1 MKALRALGM
10 DGAVT
15 YAFLARLTG
24 IVGSTGTVLLIV
36 RSLSPVEQGYY
47 YTLLSLVSLQIVFEL
62 GFCFVIQQLAAHECV
77 HLKLNPD
84 GSVTG
89 DPVAR
94 ARLASA
100 LQLSVRWYTVA
111 ALAMALLLAPLG
123 LVFFSHYSAHGPVR
137 VAWRGPWLCAVFAC
151 SASLWCMP
159 FYSFIE
165 GCGQVRAVAAMRFRQ
180 AGAVALCAWAPMLMH
195 HGLYSPALAIVG
207 QSVTGLVYVAGHRQL
222 LAGLLRHRNAKT
234 VIDWN
239 HEVWPFQWR
248 IGVSSMCSYFTALV
262 FIPILFAERG
272 PVEAGRMGMALSITG
287 YMTVLALAWTS
298 TKSTPFGNMIARR
311 TFAELDRLF
320 RRAQAQSLAAFAAM
334 AFCACAGAAV
344 LPFFAPRLAARLVS
358 PQIFAVLV
366 LAAGAS
372 CAIQSM
378 ATLLRSF
385 KKEPFLVQS
394 LIASSLTLL
403 LVGLTAPRWGGAGAA
418 FSYLCATAGFALPS
432 ALVIFARAR
441 RGYLARTSEPAL
453 ASSLSPAP
461 GVDNVLV

>member
-1 MKALRALGM
+1 MKALRAMGM

-15 YAFLARLTG
+15 YAILARLTG
-24 IVGSTGTVLLIV
+24 IVGSTVTVLLIV

-77 HLKLNPD
+77 HLELHAD

-94 ARLASA
+94 GRLASA

-111 ALAMALLLAPLG
+111 ALVMALLLAPLG
-123 LVFFSHYSAHGPVR
+123 LVFFSHFAVR
-137 VAWRGPWLCAVFAC
+137 SQARISWQGPWLLAVFAS

-159 FYSFIE
+159 FYSFLE

-180 AGAVALCAWAPMLMH
+180 AGAVALCAWAPMLLH

-222 LAGLLRHRNAKT
+222 LAGLLRHRNAGA

-239 HEVWPFQWR
+239 REVWPFQWR
-248 IGVSSMCSYFTALV
+248 IAVSSMCSYFTVLV
-262 FIPILFAERG
+262 FIPILFAVRG
-272 PVEAGRMGMALSITG
+272 PVEAGQIGMALSITG

-298 TKSTPFGNMIARR
+298 TKSTPFGNMIARGA
-311 TFAELDRLF
+311 FAELDRLF
-320 RRAQAQSLAAFAAM
+320 RHSQAQSMAAFATIAL
-334 AFCACAGAAV
+334 AAGAGV
-344 LPFFAPRLAARLVS
+344 MLLPHFAPALAARLVS
-358 PQIFAVLV
+358 PQIFFVLV
-366 LAAGAS
+366 LAAGAN
-372 CAIQSM
+372 CAIQSL

-385 KKEPFLVQS
+385 KREPFLIQS
-394 LIASSLTLL
+394 LIVSSLTLAFAA
-403 LVGLTAPRWGGAGAA
+403 LTARRWGSSGAA
-418 FSYLCATAGFALPS
+418 LSYLAATAGFALPS
-432 ALVIFARAR
+432 SLKIFERAR
-441 RGYLARTSEPAL
+441 REYMAIGNPKCAQ
-453 ASSLSPAP
+453 
-461 GVDNVLV
+461 

>member
-15 YAFLARLTG
+15 FAFLARLTG

-77 HLKLNPD
+77 HLELHPD

-123 LVFFSHYSAHGPVR
+123 MVFFSHYASHGAAR
-137 VAWRGPWLCAVFAC
+137 VAWLGPWIAAVLAN

-159 FYSFIE
+159 FYSFLE
-165 GCGQVRAVAAMRFRQ
+165 GCGHVRAVAASRFRM
-180 AGAVALCAWAPMLMH
+180 AGAAALCTWAPMLMH
-195 HGLYSPALAIVG
+195 RGLYSPAAMIASQVAVG
-207 QSVTGLVYVAGHRQL
+207 LLFVAGHRKL
-222 LAGLLRHRNAKT
+222 LAGLLRDRSVEPA
-234 VIDWN
+234 IEWRI
-239 HEVWPFQWR
+239 EVWPFQWR
-248 IGVSSMCSYFTALV
+248 IAVSSMCSYFTALV
-262 FIPILFAERG
+262 FVPILFAVRG

-311 TFAELDRLF
+311 AFAELDRLF

-334 AFCACAGAAV
+334 AFCACAGAAA
-344 LPFFAPRLAARLVS
+344 LPYFAPRLAARLVS
-358 PQIFAVLV
+358 PQIFAILV
-366 LAAGAS
+366 LAAGAN

-385 KKEPFLVQS
+385 KKEPFLIQS

-403 LVGLTAPRWGGAGAA
+403 LVALTVRRWGGAGAA
-418 FSYLCATAGFALPS
+418 FSYLSATAGFALPS
-432 ALVIFARAR
+432 ALAIFTNAR
-441 RGYLARTSEPAL
+441 RNYLDVELETAFAEQR
-453 ASSLSPAP
+453 
-461 GVDNVLV
+461 

>member
-15 YAFLARLTG
+15 YAFLARLTS

-77 HLKLNPD
+77 HLELHPD

-123 LVFFSHYSAHGPVR
+123 LVFFSHYSAHGAVR
-137 VAWRGPWLCAVFAC
+137 VAWQGPWIAAVLAN

-165 GCGQVRAVAAMRFRQ
+165 GCGHVRAVAAMRFRV
-180 AGAVALCAWAPMLMH
+180 AGAAALCTWAPMLIH
-195 HGLYSPALAIVG
+195 RGLYSPAAMIASQVAVG
-207 QSVTGLVYVAGHRQL
+207 LLFVAGHRKL
-222 LAGLLRHRNAKT
+222 LAGLLRDRSVESAIEWRN
-234 VIDWN
+234 
-239 HEVWPFQWR
+239 EVWPFQWR
-248 IGVSSMCSYFTALV
+248 IAVSWMCSYFTLQV
-262 FIPILFAERG
+262 FIPILFAVRG
-272 PVEAGRMGMALSITG
+272 PIEAGKMGMALSITG

-298 TKSTPFGNMIARR
+298 TKSTPFGSMIARR
-311 TFAELDRLF
+311 QFQELDRLF
-320 RRAQAQSLAAFAAM
+320 RRAQAQSLAAFVAM
-334 AFCACAGAAV
+334 ALCACAGAAL

-358 PQIFAVLV
+358 PRILVVLV
-366 LAAGAS
+366 LAAGAN
-372 CAIQSM
+372 CITQSL

-385 KKEPFLVQS
+385 KKEPFLIQS
-394 LIASSLTLL
+394 LIASALALL
-403 LVGLTAPRWGGAGAA
+403 LVALTARRWGGGGAA
-418 FSYLCATAGFALPS
+418 LSYLAATAGFALPS
-432 ALVIFARAR
+432 SLRIFERAR
-441 RGYLARTSEPAL
+441 REYMAVGNHRCAQ
-453 ASSLSPAP
+453 
-461 GVDNVLV
+461 

>member
-15 YAFLARLTG
+15 YAFLARLTA

-36 RSLSPVEQGYY
+36 HLLSPVEQGYY

-77 HLKLNPD
+77 HLELHPD
-84 GSVTG
+84 GNVTG

-94 ARLASA
+94 ARLAAA
-100 LQLSVRWYTVA
+100 LQLSVRWYTMA

-123 LVFFSHYSAHGPVR
+123 LVFFSHYSAHGPTR
-137 VAWRGPWLCAVFAC
+137 IAWQGPWIAAVLAN
-151 SASLWCMP
+151 SVSLWCMP
-159 FYSFIE
+159 FYSFLE
-165 GCGQVRAVAAMRFRQ
+165 GCGHVRAVAAMRFRM
-180 AGAVALCAWAPMLMH
+180 AGAAALCTWTPMLLH
-195 HGLYSPALAIVG
+195 RGLYSPAMMIASQIV
-207 QSVTGLVYVAGHRQL
+207 VGLLFVSGHRKL
-222 LAGLLRHRNAKT
+222 LAAMLRDRSVHAA
-234 VIDWN
+234 IEW
-239 HEVWPFQWR
+239 HSEVWPFQWR
-248 IGVSSMCSYFTALV
+248 IAVSWMCSYFTAQV
-262 FIPILFAERG
+262 FIPILFAVRG
-272 PVEAGRMGMALSITG
+272 PVEAGKMGMALSITG

-311 TFAELDRLF
+311 SFAELDRLF
-320 RRAQAQSLAAFAAM
+320 RRAQAQSLAAFSAM
-334 AFCACAGAAV
+334 ALCACAGAAL

-358 PQIFAVLV
+358 PQIFFVLV
-366 LAAGAS
+366 LAAGAN
-372 CAIQSM
+372 CIIQSL

-385 KKEPFLVQS
+385 KKEPFLIQS

-403 LVGLTAPRWGGAGAA
+403 LVSLTARRWGGAGAA
-418 FSYLCATAGFALPS
+418 FSYLSATAGFALPS

-441 RGYLARTSEPAL
+441 RNYLARISEPVL